1 MTTPPNETAPVR
13 RPARDGGWVGV
24 FIRRPILAM
33 VVNLLVII
41 AGIAAVQNIE
51 IRELPDVDRP
61 VVTVSSSFPGASPE
75 SMDAQVTAI
84 IESAVA
90 RVQGVTGITSNS
102 SYGSSRVSIEFSTT
116 TDMQV
121 AAMDVRD
128 AVASVARQLPNDMDQ
143 EPRVMKAD
151 ADASPI
157 IRMAVASDT
166 LSESELTDLVENVI
180 EDRLAAV
187 DGVAAANSYGLRA
200 RTIEVRVSQVALAAR
215 GIGLSDLISTIG
227 AASVTTP
234 SGALENATQQLIVR
248 AEAPVGTPAD
258 VAALEIDARTKV
270 GDVAF
275 VRWAFQEATAITRL
289 DGSTAIGI
297 EIVRQAKANTIAISD
312 GVRQTVADLQRS
324 LPEGVSI
331 AITSDDAI
339 FIRASITEVVIT
351 LLLSTVIVILVI
363 FAFLGSARETI
374 PPAFAIPVS
383 LIGTLAAIWIA
394 GFSINMLTLLALVIA
409 TGLVVDDAIIVVENI
424 SRYRAMGN
432 GPRAAAVLGT
442 YEIVFAVLSTTAV
455 LIAVFVPISFMPGVV
470 GNLFSEFGFVLAF
483 AVTISSFVALTVVPM
498 MASKLG
504 APTAHPQAND
514 EPKRE
519 SWFARLSNR
528 LVGAYARTLDL
539 CLRARYLLV
548 AASFGFAAL
557 GWIAY
562 TMLPQEI
569 TPTEDRGIIMVSL
582 NTQQG
587 ANLEYMAKLTERV
600 ETALA
605 ELKEKGEITGVL
617 ATIGSG
623 GNANRAMIVAP
634 LAAWSERGRS
644 QHEIQAEL
652 QQRLSN
658 IPGLT
663 VAMRQPNSLGIRGG
677 GQGFRFAIAGPDYD
691 RLAEKAIEFASRLSE
706 TPGFRNARTDYD
718 TTQPQLSVRI
728 NREAATKLGVPIAT
742 ITSLINT
749 MVDYQKA
756 ADLFIGDEI
765 VEVQVKAGGRPI
777 DDPTDLGNVFVKTNN
792 GSFVSLSS
800 LVTIEE
806 NAIAPSLG
814 REDRQRAV
822 PITAGLDEGMVLSD
836 AVEAMRTIAA
846 DVLDPTMSTILLGE
860 ARTLAETSQNTAFV
874 FAIALLVV
882 FLVLAAQFESTVS
895 ALVILFTVPFGL
907 AAAAIAILL
916 TGGTLNVYSQIGLV
930 LLVGIMA
937 KNGILIVEFA
947 NQRRD
952 EGMDVDAAIRNAS
965 TVRLRPVMMTMA
977 ASVIGAVPL
986 VLAFGAGAEARLA
999 LGWVIIGGLGFAT
1012 LLTLFLTP
1020 VAYRIL
1026 APLSKPRAHETQ
1038 ILEKELEAAH
1048 FG

>member
-351 LLLSTVIVILVI
+351 L
-363 FAFLGSARETI
+363 
-374 PPAFAIPVS
+374 
-383 LIGTLAAIWIA
+383 
-394 GFSINMLTLLALVIA
+394 
-409 TGLVVDDAIIVVENI
+409 
-424 SRYRAMGN
+424 
-432 GPRAAAVLGT
+432 
-442 YEIVFAVLSTTAV
+442 
-455 LIAVFVPISFMPGVV
+455 
-470 GNLFSEFGFVLAF
+470 
-483 AVTISSFVALTVVPM
+483 
-498 MASKLG
+498 
-504 APTAHPQAND
+504 
-514 EPKRE
+514 
-519 SWFARLSNR
+519 
-528 LVGAYARTLDL
+528 
-539 CLRARYLLV
+539 
-548 AASFGFAAL
+548 
-557 GWIAY
+557 
-562 TMLPQEI
+562 
-569 TPTEDRGIIMVSL
+569 
-582 NTQQG
+582 
-587 ANLEYMAKLTERV
+587 
-600 ETALA
+600 
-605 ELKEKGEITGVL
+605 
-617 ATIGSG
+617 
-623 GNANRAMIVAP
+623 
-634 LAAWSERGRS
+634 
-644 QHEIQAEL
+644 
-652 QQRLSN
+652 
-658 IPGLT
+658 
-663 VAMRQPNSLGIRGG
+663 
-677 GQGFRFAIAGPDYD
+677 
-691 RLAEKAIEFASRLSE
+691 
-706 TPGFRNARTDYD
+706 
-718 TTQPQLSVRI
+718 
-728 NREAATKLGVPIAT
+728 
-742 ITSLINT
+742 
-749 MVDYQKA
+749 
-756 ADLFIGDEI
+756 
-765 VEVQVKAGGRPI
+765 
-777 DDPTDLGNVFVKTNN
+777 
-792 GSFVSLSS
+792 
-800 LVTIEE
+800 
-806 NAIAPSLG
+806 
-814 REDRQRAV
+814 
-822 PITAGLDEGMVLSD
+822 
-836 AVEAMRTIAA
+836 
-846 DVLDPTMSTILLGE
+846 
-860 ARTLAETSQNTAFV
+860 
-874 FAIALLVV
+874 
-882 FLVLAAQFESTVS
+882 
-895 ALVILFTVPFGL
+895 
-907 AAAAIAILL
+907 
-916 TGGTLNVYSQIGLV
+916 
-930 LLVGIMA
+930 
-937 KNGILIVEFA
+937 
-947 NQRRD
+947 
-952 EGMDVDAAIRNAS
+952 
-965 TVRLRPVMMTMA
+965 
-977 ASVIGAVPL
+977 
-986 VLAFGAGAEARLA
+986 
-999 LGWVIIGGLGFAT
+999 
-1012 LLTLFLTP
+1012 
-1020 VAYRIL
+1020 
-1026 APLSKPRAHETQ
+1026 
-1038 ILEKELEAAH
+1038 
-1048 FG
+1048 